1 MTRRRKKKKSGKILL
16 IIVIIAL
23 LFLLLGIGIKLYL
36 SNAAEPFDEN
46 SEEMLTVT
54 VESGSSTTGIAN
66 MLEENG
72 IIGSASDFKLLSKL
86 GGYDGRYK
94 AGSYT
99 LSPSM
104 SANEIMELLISGND
118 VSMRVTIPE
127 GYSIAQLAKKLEQ
140 ENMINHDEFMNE
152 IANGSFDYRFM
163 SYLPQ
168 GENRL
173 EGFLYPET
181 YDFFTNA
188 TEYDIIDRMLKQFDS
203 VFDNAAYARCE
214 ELGYSP
220 YEVIIIASIIEKEA
234 KVSTDRELISSVIYN
249 RLGKGMPLQ
258 MCSTVLYALGDNKGY
273 VTTKDTK
280 YDSPYNTYMNKGLP
294 PGPIASPGYGSIKA
308 ALYPADTDYIYFVV
322 KPDGSGAH
330 NFSSN
335 YQQFE
340 KDKAA
345 YKASDVYPVN

>member
-1 MTRRRKKKKSGKILL
+1 MTRRRKRKKTGKVLFFL
-16 IIVIIAL
+16 AVIIILAL
-23 LFLLLGIGIKLYL
+23 ILGIGFKLHL
-36 SNAAEPFDEN
+36 SNAAKPLDEK
-46 SEEMLTVT
+46 SDTMVTVT

-72 IIGSASDFKLLSKL
+72 IIGSASDFKLLSKI
-86 GGYDGRYK
+86 GGFDGKYK
-94 AGSYT
+94 AGSYS

-104 SANEIMELLISGND
+104 SADEIMNILVSGNTA
-118 VSMRVTIPE
+118 SMRITIPE
-127 GYSIAQLAKKLEQ
+127 GYSIEQVAKKLEAG
-140 ENMINHDEFMNE
+140 NFINYDAFMNE

-163 SYLPQ
+163 SYLPE
-168 GENRL
+168 GPNRL

-188 TEYDIIDRMLKQFDS
+188 SEYDIINRMLKQFDS
-203 VFDNAAYARCE
+203 VFDDAAYERCK
-214 ELGYSP
+214 ELGLTP
-220 YEVIIIASIIEKEA
+220 YEVITIASIIEKEA
-234 KVSTDRELISSVIYN
+234 KAPQDRELISSVIYN
-249 RLGKGMPLQ
+249 RLKIDMPLQ

-280 YDSPYNTYMNKGLP
+280 YDSPYNTYINKGLP
-294 PGPIASPGYGSIKA
+294 PGPITSPGAKSIQA
-308 ALYPADTDYIYFVV
+308 ALYPADTDYIYFVL

-335 YQQFE
+335 YKQFE

-345 YKASDVYPVN
+345 YKASDVYPV